1 MWQKLSSSIS
11 TSPILAAVLKT
22 LGWALALISIVFA
35 TVIMKEQEI
44 SFVYNAF

>member
-11 TSPILAAVLKT
+11 TRSILTASLKT

>member
-1 MWQKLSSSIS
+1 MWQKLSSGIS
-11 TSPILAAVLKT
+11 TSPVLSAFLKT
-22 LGWALALISIVFA
+22 LGWALALIGIVFA